1 VEQNQGGPEL
11 LPSAAELERAIA
23 SVPGVVEAEV
33 GRSATTGRSRLRIRL
48 APGED
53 AEAVSWAVAA
63 TLRERFGIALDPDD
77 IRPRQAERD
86 APDATSD
93 ATAATAAVT
102 PDLDL
107 VRMIDGALATSPPG
121 GGPAATPASGTP
133 QSAVTRAGEPDAL
146 TATGEVAATDATI
159 VSTPTA
165 PVTTTTVVSLAA
177 HRRRAAIRHLE
188 TSRGPREVQ
197 VSAVLEHDGRDSHGR
212 AQAVATS
219 VGMLRAVAEATLD
232 ALRGLADGQLYAV
245 IDRVSLRMD
254 AEPAVALVVVSMVS
268 ERGEESL
275 LGASVVHDDPE
286 RAIMRATLDALNRRV
301 DTLLEPAGPSA
312 AGAPVRDGRTGAD
325 RQLGG

>member
-1 VEQNQGGPEL
+1 VRAGRCIVEQNPGGPEL

-53 AEAVSWAVAA
+53 GEAVSWAVAA
-63 TLRERFGIALDPDD
+63 TLRERFGIALDPQD
-77 IRPRQAERD
+77 IRPRQAEQH
-86 APDATSD
+86 APDATPD
-93 ATAATAAVT
+93 AT

-121 GGPAATPASGTP
+121 DGPSATPATGTP
-133 QSAVTRAGEPDAL
+133 QSA
-146 TATGEVAATDATI
+146 VAATDATI

-165 PVTTTTVVSLAA
+165 PVTTTTVVSLAV

-219 VGMLRAVAEATLD
+219 VGVLRAVAEATLD
-232 ALRGLADGQLYAV
+232 ALRGLAGGQLYAV

-301 DTLLEPAGPSA
+301 DALLEPAGPSSANPSA
-312 AGAPVRDGRTGAD
+312 AGVPVRDGHTGVD